1 MDTLRVK
8 LGPKMADHDQIPEI
22 CRNEVIEW
30 DREIKRLGEVLSGLM
45 CEGLG
50 VETWRLKEM
59 TCLEERTM
67 VGHHYPKCPQPDL
80 TIGLAYHTDP
90 GVLTVVQQDHVGGLQ
105 VKYGEDW
112 VDVKPVPGALVI
124 NVGDL
129 LQVNQFY
136 SYEQHQTLLISVT

>member
-80 TIGLAYHTDP
+80 TVGLVYHTDP
-90 GVLTVVQQDHVGGLQ
+90 DVLTVLQQDNVGGLQ

-112 VDVKPVPGALVI
+112 VDVKPVSGALII

-136 SYEQHQTLLISVT
+136 SCEQHQTLVISVT

>member
-59 TCLEERTM
+59 TCLEDTTM
-67 VGHHYPKCPQPDL
+67 LG
-80 TIGLAYHTDP
+80 HTDP
-90 GVLTVVQQDHVGGLQ
+90 DVFTVLLQDNVGGLQ

-112 VDVKPVPGALVI
+112 VDVKPVPGALII

-129 LQVNQFY
+129 LQVNQF
-136 SYEQHQTLLISVT
+136 